1 MTAKFEV
8 DFGSTLKGLVELKTG
23 ISTAGRTLDLLGSQT
38 VKVADKLAK
47 ATDGVAKKFE
57 SMSSKIGSDNAQL
70 ANAYKTLEFASQ
82 GFYNSVNSAN
92 LTATLRMKELLN
104 KTSELRVTMSQTD
117 ALNRTADSLRRM
129 EGAAHA
135 TAIKTAELTASTARL
150 NTEEVKA
157 YSVAKTVYD
166 SQAYVANAYLNTS
179 LALTK
184 STSNL
189 QQATTAQGK
198 EVANNKVL
206 LSILNELSTARVRA
220 EGVVQKQ
227 AQAEA
232 MLNDGTTVAIA
243 KNKIRLDTLLKL
255 ETAEAR
261 QAAEL
266 QVVQKQLEL
275 VTNATAAQII
285 QTKRKIAAVNEAT
298 SADERQTAF
307 NTKQALAIEEYTRKI
322 QFLASAKGKELT
334 QLQQQYAE
342 QQRQISLQNTI
353 TTNLT
358 KEAERTA
365 YLNSEKGRA
374 TEIAKV
380 YNKALQESVTAE
392 ARLTVQSNKLAEQL
406 KLVTGEQF
414 KANSILEAKIQ
425 VETAAATAESK
436 AILLAAKRKETLAE
450 LGRTRDYLNTKD
462 GRAAE
467 LLKVEIAESKKAIT
481 AAAEFEAA
489 YKRQAQA
496 LVNLSSQKHKDF
508 AANEVLLAGARNLAQ
523 AEAKQI
529 VQQNQLRKELQLTN
543 NARARE
549 MEVDRALIE
558 QAKAK
563 NRVVADDIRFK
574 TKQRAEIA
582 AVTRQI
588 AALSSEEGKQLVM
601 LRSKLAEEKKAL
613 TQSTAAYI
621 ARNKHVKIGAQ
632 LTATMRATLQGM
644 KTSIG
649 MYTSSTILA
658 ASAAYALSRAI
669 RSTVEAG
676 VEFQA
681 AMARTEAI
689 MGSSMPAQH
698 RAASFAAMGEQ
709 IRAMGKSTQFT
720 ATEVAKAVT
729 ELGQAGLSSGQAM
742 TALAP
747 TLDLAIIGQL
757 DMARS
762 ADHVTNIMMI
772 FRKEAADLT
781 GIVDVMAKAVT
792 NSNTN
797 VDQLANALTYAGPAA
812 DTLGL
817 SLETTVASIATLA
830 NAGFKASRAGTALRR
845 LFVSLSAPTKKAQE
859 VMDTFNISVSDVYGN
874 TKDLTS
880 IIRQLS
886 VGMADLSDA
895 DKLAAIK
902 NLVGVYASSPIAALV
917 KQVEG
922 LERMDMILR
931 RAGGSAKEMREKIED
946 ALKFD
951 FRTALSAYQEVQ
963 LSVFD
968 KVGDR
973 LQGLTLDLAS
983 WMGELTKPISD
994 TSVIT
999 HLDILL
1005 DRITTLGKLGL
1016 TVGAVLAGN
1025 KLLGGLIT
1033 GAVASGKAVYALGT
1047 SVYRTTLGIKAF
1059 GIETAFSGRAVLGAT
1074 GSYVGAEVAIR
1085 KLGATALA
1093 SITSVKGLT
1102 AALSFISTASLVI
1115 YGIYTAF
1122 DLIFTDNNKERINSN
1137 TEAVKAYAQSYRDV
1151 KIAIQAAAEADFK
1164 KSALKQMMVMQMALA
1179 DVNTEAER
1187 WRAYIAKAEK
1197 LGLDTTLARE
1207 ELTLLE
1213 HQAKDL
1219 GKTIEDTRKSTVTVV
1234 APEQVGNL
1242 KSLTSELTEVVRL
1255 EAEINRL
1262 KDASGQRGTAEM
1274 KNFAATQEKI
1284 AELERQKAAA
1294 IEAANARSQG
1304 QTDQQKNL
1312 NDLLFDSG
1320 RLIQENAEKYS
1331 LLAEAAAKTD
1341 VEKYAD
1347 LETNLDALEK
1357 EFDRL
1362 DEVLRSGKA
1371 TQEQEQR
1378 YEKLIELIKNADQA
1392 IYEAKGKIEDYNKS
1406 AADLMTKISLVGE
1419 TEEDRYKRLNQE
1431 LKEVVEL
1438 RAMEAVLA
1446 TSLNNAEAVLNQV
1459 KLVESLKK
1467 ELQLT
1472 TEIFAI
1478 DESRRKKDEQGAGKG
1493 PGDKEK
1499 AAAKQLKEA
1508 QTAYEALRAKY
1519 DQVGVSAEKL
1529 AKITEQLTYLKANDV
1544 KFTEEQYLKALR
1556 QAKIDHYAVVVAQDK
1571 QLQTL
1576 NKLREAYMASGIQK
1590 QVDDLAALEKAY
1602 EGVTDKGA
1610 EYTRIRESILKSAR
1624 PAEGPTVQM
1633 PEATGPFSEF
1643 LGASVTRS
1651 NDLKTYDK
1659 SAVDLIGNHEK
1670 GNFQQQD
1677 KFAEAAKA
1685 QMKAYE
1691 DQQMSEAEHLAA
1703 MKKLGDEYTRGQLA
1717 NTALYND
1724 GIATLADQ
1732 RRVYEEQSNM
1742 LVLASM
1748 AGSMGEMLGM
1758 IASASEDATGIQKLA
1773 FVAQKALAVA
1783 QIIMQSHVAA
1793 AMVGAQTGIAGI
1805 GLGPMILAQ
1814 GYASAGLVAA
1824 MAIGELGSGGS
1835 SGASGSYAGAY
1846 DKGGYIPTGKHG
1858 IVGEYGPEI
1867 VNGPAHVTGRE
1878 ATARKLGGNSGPQ
1891 AVTISPQINIEYS
1904 SEGGSGGDSRG
1915 DAVMLANTVKLVVID
1930 TIKNEMRPN
1939 GMLYRK

>member
-117 ALNRTADSLRRM
+117 ALNRTADSLRKM

-150 NTEEVKA
+150 NTEEVKS
-157 YSVAKTVYD
+157 YNIAKTVYD

-189 QQATTAQGK
+189 QQATTTQGK
-198 EVANNKVL
+198 EVAINKVL

-307 NTKQALAIEEYTRKI
+307 NAKQALAIEEYTRKI

-436 AILLAAKRKETLAE
+436 AILLDAKRKETLAE

-481 AAAEFEAA
+481 ATAEFEAA

-574 TKQRAEIA
+574 TQQRAEIA

-588 AALSSEEGKQLVM
+588 AALSSEEGKRLVM

-613 TQSTAAYI
+613 AQSTAAYI

-669 RSTVEAG
+669 RSTIESGA
-676 VEFQA
+676 EFQKT
-681 AMARTEAI
+681 MARTKSI
-689 MGSSMPAQH
+689 MGGSVPGDLKDDT
-698 RAASFAAMGEQ
+698 FKAMEVR
-709 IRAMGKSTQFT
+709 IRAVAKGIQFT

-729 ELGQAGLSSGQAM
+729 ELGQAGLSAGQAM
-742 TALAP
+742 AALPA
-747 TLDLAIIGQL
+747 TLDLAIIGSV
-757 DMARS
+757 DTAVA
-762 ADHVTNIMMI
+762 ADHATNIMMI

-792 NSNTN
+792 SSNTN
-797 VDQLANALTYAGPAA
+797 VEQLANALTYAGPAA

-817 SLETTVASIATLA
+817 SLEETTAAIATLA
-830 NAGFKASRAGTALRR
+830 NSGFKASRAGTALRR
-845 LFVSLSAPTKKAQE
+845 LFVSLSAPTKKGQAVLDQ
-859 VMDTFNISVSDVYGN
+859 FNVSVVNLRGETNSLNHIMG
-874 TKDLTS
+874 
-880 IIRQLS
+880 QLS
-886 VGMADLSDA
+886 RGMDQLTDVEQ
-895 DKLAAIK
+895 LAAVK
-902 NLVGVYASSPIAALV
+902 DLVGVYASSPIAALI
-917 KQVEG
+917 KQNKDLELMG
-922 LERMDMILR
+922 LMLQ
-931 RAGGSAKEMREKIED
+931 RAGGEAAKMRTEIESA
-946 ALKFD
+946 LSFD
-951 FRTALSAYQEVQ
+951 YKTALSAFQEVQ
-963 LSVFD
+963 LSIFETLGTKLQFLTIRTAEWLSSLTTPLADGSAITQLDVLI
-968 KVGDR
+968 DR
-973 LQGLTLDLAS
+973 FS
-983 WMGELTKPISD
+983 
-994 TSVIT
+994 
-999 HLDILL
+999 
-1005 DRITTLGKLGL
+1005 TLGKVI
-1016 TVGAVLAGN
+1016 VGFSALFIGK
-1025 KLLGGLIT
+1025 KLLGGLGSALLGTTKSVMAMGSQALIASRGVMAFGASSLYSAT
-1033 GAVASGKAVYALGT
+1033 QANIAIAAYRATTAELTGLTGGMLTAAVAARALGAALSVLSTVGAVAYAAYTVY
-1047 SVYRTTLGIKAF
+1047 
-1059 GIETAFSGRAVLGAT
+1059 
-1074 GSYVGAEVAIR
+1074 
-1085 KLGATALA
+1085 
-1093 SITSVKGLT
+1093 
-1102 AALSFISTASLVI
+1102 
-1115 YGIYTAF
+1115 
-1122 DLIFTDNNKERINSN
+1122 DLLFTDNNKDRIDKAS
-1137 TEAVKAYAQSYRDV
+1137 EAVNKYADSYLNVRRNM
-1151 KIAIQAAAEADFK
+1151 QAAADAEAKAAEAKQRDLMYRGLESLEAEKRKWEAIKATSIGDKVSTKLADEEIKLLDNAIDDLK
-1164 KSALKQMMVMQMALA
+1164 KSIKTTFTKLPSIANEEDISNLEKMSDALRSIQFWKRRVATEQFKLDLGGLTPVVKAEVQAKQKTAQDKLAEATDKANLIAQGQNESLRTNITLRKDSLALLEKEALNTDKLVADKKATDLEKQIIAEQKLHDQRTRLA
-1179 DVNTEAER
+1179 DLDKKLKDNTATPKEVDEYSALTKN
-1187 WRAYIAKAEK
+1187 IAKANTATKLAKAELEDFNASAESSIAAISLIGEK
-1197 LGLDTTLARE
+1197 ESARYARLNAELAE
-1207 ELTLLE
+1207 T
-1213 HQAKDL
+1213 
-1219 GKTIEDTRKSTVTVV
+1219 
-1234 APEQVGNL
+1234 
-1242 KSLTSELTEVVRL
+1242 
-1255 EAEINRL
+1255 NRL
-1262 KDASGQRGTAEM
+1262 KS
-1274 KNFAATQEKI
+1274 
-1284 AELERQKAAA
+1284 
-1294 IEAANARSQG
+1294 EA
-1304 QTDQQKNL
+1304 DQL
-1312 NDLLFDSG
+1312 MLS
-1320 RLIQENAEKYS
+1320 ENPA
-1331 LLAEAAAKTD
+1331 D
-1341 VEKYAD
+1341 VVKGE
-1347 LETNLDALEK
+1347 
-1357 EFDRL
+1357 
-1362 DEVLRSGKA
+1362 
-1371 TQEQEQR
+1371 EQR
-1378 YEKLIELIKNADQA
+1378 ARALKDVLKLKTEIQSIDDARNKKKEKDAGND
-1392 IYEAKGKIEDYNKS
+1392 
-1406 AADLMTKISLVGE
+1406 TGE
-1419 TEEDRYKRLNQE
+1419 KDE
-1431 LKEVVEL
+1431 LK
-1438 RAMEAVLA
+1438 R
-1446 TSLNNAEAVLNQV
+1446 
-1459 KLVESLKK
+1459 
-1467 ELQLT
+1467 
-1472 TEIFAI
+1472 
-1478 DESRRKKDEQGAGKG
+1478 
-1493 PGDKEK
+1493 
-1499 AAAKQLKEA
+1499 LKEA

-1624 PAEGPTVQM
+1624 PAEGPTAQM

-1643 LGASVTRS
+1643 LRATVTRS

-1724 GIATLADQ
+1724 GVASLADQ

-1835 SGASGSYAGAY
+1835 SSSSGSYAGAY

-1915 DAVMLANTVKLVVID
+1915 DAAMLANTVKLVVID